1 MNRRT
6 AFKPFADSYLKAL
19 SGTIRSKNP
28 VIRKSYATAIGYV
41 CQLATYDRLVSVIKH
56 LKKLYIDEEGKN
68 KSIEYI
74 TTINL
79 LPRHFR

>member
-6 AFKPFADSYLKAL
+6 AFKPFADAYLKAL